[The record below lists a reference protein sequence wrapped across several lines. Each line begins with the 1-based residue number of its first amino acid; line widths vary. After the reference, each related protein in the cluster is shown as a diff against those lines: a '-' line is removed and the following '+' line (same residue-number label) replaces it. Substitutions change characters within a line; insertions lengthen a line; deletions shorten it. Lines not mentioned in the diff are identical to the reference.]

1 MLPDLCTD
9 PGAGAIL
16 QVKKTNHDDSAATRA
31 PRPSPTRL
39 FTHARLLV
47 GSASPQP
54 PRLQPLANVLRG
66 GIEDKIAQVFLSTLG
81 LLDAACKEFEAAQL
95 PTHMVNKQL
104 EPTATVL
111 VLKLGENQVRC
122 HAKDAI

>member
-1 MLPDLCTD
+1 M
-9 PGAGAIL
+9 
-16 QVKKTNHDDSAATRA
+16 
-31 PRPSPTRL
+31 
-39 FTHARLLV
+39 
-47 GSASPQP
+47 
-54 PRLQPLANVLRG
+54 LRG